1 MYIVK
6 SIEKIN
12 YSSYTDI
19 IQCQMCSQKY
29 PVITHYEK
37 FADQYDNDNDNN
49 NNIDNGNGNGNGND
63 NDNDI
68 YNISKFWE
76 KIIAVYCSFK

>member
-19 IQCQMCSQKY
+19 IQCQMCIQKY
-29 PVITHYEK
+29 PVIAHYEK
-37 FADQYDNDNDNN
+37 FADQYDNDNNN
-49 NNIDNGNGNGNGND
+49 NTDND
-63 NDNDI
+63 NDNDNDKDNDK
-68 YNISKFWE
+68 YNISKFW
-76 KIIAVYCSFK
+76 KKNHSSLL